1 MVRED
6 RCDRLPGPAADAAGA
21 QRGRRFTLYRRSR
34 GGRPLGNP
42 LLDRSAFIPRVPRAQ
57 RSDVLAHWDDLW
69 RVVAPGCDPGRAAE
83 LAGPLAALRQA
94 VVYDGFVQAIE
105 PSERVY
111 HAGDSAR
118 WLRTL
123 ASEVVVHS

>member
-1 MVRED
+1 MNTH
-6 RCDRLPGPAADAAGA
+6 GPTNIGQLA
-21 QRGRRFTLYRRSR
+21 SR
-34 GGRPLGNP
+34 GTAETTVSGTSGWP
-42 LLDRSAFIPRVPRAQ
+42 D
-57 RSDVLAHWDDLW
+57 
-69 RVVAPGCDPGRAAE
+69 DPGRAAE
-83 LAGPLAALRQA
+83 LVGAVAALRQA

-123 ASEVVVHS
+123 ASEAAVHS